1 MNEVLLNE
9 YNKNQIAIDNLEKE
23 ITLAVS
29 DMLNKQKELMAKNDE
44 IKEQLK
50 SAMENVGIK
59 KFENDYIAI
68 TYVDATTR
76 KTIDSAKLKEKYS
89 DIYEDCIK
97 VSNVKS
103 NIRIKIKEVSE
114 QPKKVEYEF
123 DENLF

>member
-29 DMLNKQKELMAKNDE
+29 DMLNKQKELIAKNDE

-50 SAMENVGIK
+50 SAMENVGLK

-68 TYVDATTR
+68 TYVDSTTK
-76 KTIDSAKLKEKYS
+76 KTVDSAKLKEKYF
-89 DIYEDCIK
+89 DIYEECIK

-103 NIRIKIKEVSE
+103 SIRIKIKEVSE

-123 DENLF
+123 DDSQF